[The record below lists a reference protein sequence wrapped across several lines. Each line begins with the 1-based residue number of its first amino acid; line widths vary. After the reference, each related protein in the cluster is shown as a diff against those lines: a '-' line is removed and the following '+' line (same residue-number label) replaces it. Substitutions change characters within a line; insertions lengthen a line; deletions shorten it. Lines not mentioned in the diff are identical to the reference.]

1 MKYFTFYR
9 ENNNFK
15 EMLTDPALK
24 KIIRTQIQ
32 WSQHLMIGLDELNDK
47 TAHTISY
54 LVIKYGDDLT
64 NNLAKDFTPVS
75 GVDYAPDDSKN
86 KYTKV
91 II

>member
-1 MKYFTFYR
+1 VLFR
-9 ENNNFK
+9 
-15 EMLTDPALK
+15 
-24 KIIRTQIQ
+24 
-32 WSQHLMIGLDELNDK
+32 SNDK

>member
-15 EMLTDPALK
+15 EILTDPALK
-24 KIIRTQIQ
+24 KMIRTQIQ
-32 WSQHLMIGLDELNDK
+32 WYQHLMIGLDELNDK
-47 TAHTISY
+47 TALTISY

-64 NNLAKDFTPVS
+64 NNLVKDFTPVS

-86 KYTKV
+86 QYKKV
-91 II
+91 IV